1 MRKLMVVCALALAVA
16 LVPGAA
22 FASAVV
28 PVATGGACA
37 GCAAGLHRVV
47 CPTAFAQPLLQ
58 SIAGCATQMHG
69 CLGGG
74 YVDADGDGL
83 CDRYEDGTCPRGE
96 ACPAD
101 GLNCPRHGDACPNGE
116 VCPAD
121 GLNCPQHGDACP
133 NGACPADGLNC
144 PRHGDACPN
153 AATVP
158 DAATDSRAEGADDA
172 WNCPRTGHHGSGHG
186 CGNGA
191 GHGCRR

>member
-1 MRKLMVVCALALAVA
+1 MRKLMVAWALALAVA
-16 LVPGAA
+16 LAPGAA

-69 CLGGG
+69 SLGGG
-74 YVDADGDGL
+74 YVDADGDGP
-83 CDRYEDGTCPRGE
+83 CNRYEDGTCPHSE
-96 ACPAD
+96 A
-101 GLNCPRHGDACPNGE
+101 
-116 VCPAD
+116 CPAD

-133 NGACPADGLNC
+133 NGTCPANGLNC

-158 DAATDSRAEGADDA
+158 DATTDSRAENADDA

>member
-1 MRKLMVVCALALAVA
+1 MRKLMVAWALALAVA

-101 GLNCPRHGDACPNGE
+101 GLNCPRHGDACPN
-116 VCPAD
+116 
-121 GLNCPQHGDACP
+121 
-133 NGACPADGLNC
+133 
-144 PRHGDACPN
+144 
-153 AATVP
+153 
-158 DAATDSRAEGADDA
+158 AATDSRAESADDA

-191 GHGCRR
+191 GHGCWR